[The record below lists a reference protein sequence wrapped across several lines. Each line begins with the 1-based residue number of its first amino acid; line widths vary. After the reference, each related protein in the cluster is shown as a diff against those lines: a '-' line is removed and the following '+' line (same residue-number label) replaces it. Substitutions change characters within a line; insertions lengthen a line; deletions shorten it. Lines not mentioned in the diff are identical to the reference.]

1 MATRAD
7 LPEWALEALAEL
19 GGTAHPVE
27 VAKVVWRRHEPD
39 LRASGDLFYT
49 WQYDLRWA
57 GTTLRKQGLLYD
69 NARGQKWALAG
80 LAISRS
86 PGHTAHDISS
96 ELEVGSEYSR
106 FEINALYGGQRQSGI
121 VTPKRHQMILLFSS
135 PSGQAFGYNDGWE
148 SPDVYLYFG
157 QGQKGD
163 MEFKRGNRAITAAET
178 EQKPLHLFVRETKA
192 ASTYRYEG
200 VFRCEGFDWVDANTD
215 GRDQARRAI
224 RFRLARVLA

>member
-7 LPEWALEALAEL
+7 LPEWVLEALAER

-27 VAKVVWRRHEPD
+27 VAKVVWRRHEPE

-57 GTTLRKQGLLYD
+57 GTTLRKQGFLDD
-69 NARGQKWALAG
+69 NARGEKWALAG
-80 LAISRS
+80 LAISRAD
-86 PGHTAHDISS
+86 GHRAHHVSS
-96 ELEVGSEYSR
+96 ELEVGCEYVRSELHTR
-106 FEINALYGGQRQSGI
+106 YGGQHQSGI
-121 VTPKRHQMILLFSS
+121 VTPKLHQMILLFSS
-135 PSGQAFGYNDGWE
+135 PSGQTFGYHDGWE

-157 QGQKGD
+157 QGQSGD
-163 MEFKRGNRAITAAET
+163 MELKRGNRAIMDAEA
-178 EQKPLHLFVRETKA
+178 EQEPLHLFVRETKA

-200 VFRCEGFDWVDANTD
+200 VFRCDGFDWVDANSD

-224 RFRLARVLA
+224 RFRLARVLE